1 VLTPYTV
8 RAYNSAHD
16 SENKIHDDS
25 VASRF
30 GFRGGLVPGVD
41 VYAYMAH
48 LPVARFGRAWLERGA
63 ADCRFARP
71 VYDGEDATAT
81 AKETGGGLALS
92 VESRGEICAT
102 GTASLPDAP
111 PPSPATG
118 EAPPPP
124 PEHRPPAHETTLAA
138 GTLLAMQP
146 LAVTPEVAASYL
158 ADLRETE
165 PLYAREGLVHPGM
178 ILRTANWVL
187 MHNVALGPWIHVGS
201 AVQNLSAARV
211 GEELSA
217 RARVTAN
224 YERKGHRFVE
234 LDVVVLSEGR
244 AVALIAHTAIY
255 RPRQVS

>member
-1 VLTPYTV
+1 
-8 RAYNSAHD
+8 
-16 SENKIHDDS
+16 
-25 VASRF
+25 
-30 GFRGGLVPGVD
+30 
-41 VYAYMAH
+41 
-48 LPVARFGRAWLERGA
+48 VARFGRAWLERGA

-81 AKETGGGLALS
+81 ANETGGGLALS

-102 GTASLPDAP
+102 GSASLPDAP
-111 PPSPATG
+111 PPAPATG

-124 PEHRPPAHETTLAA
+124 PEHRPPADETTLAA
-138 GTLLAMQP
+138 GTLLAMRP
-146 LAVTPEVAASYL
+146 LAVTPEVAARYL

-211 GEELSA
+211 GDELSA
-217 RARVTAN
+217 HARVTAN

-244 AVALIAHTAIY
+244 AVALIVHTAIY